1 MVSLPFR
8 TLREVLFQWPPQ
20 CPTISICPLIS
31 LALSPDQSIDL
42 IESTISLFLYI
53 SLSFA
58 RSLSDFS
65 IDYSVR
71 VYESRS
77 LFYLFTRSFFR
88 AEALY
93 GTTGDLRETR
103 SYFAIVFLSFCFC
116 AFGYFLSHS
125 NRTQHNGQIVQS
137 ADFPAPL
144 YAVRLLVVRRLSRC
158 FERVHPFNFA
168 HFAFG
173 VPPTWIFPFLV

>member
-31 LALSPDQSIDL
+31 LALSPDQSIL
-42 IESTISLFLYI
+42 SNRPSLFLFI
-53 SLSFA
+53 FLF
-58 RSLSDFS
+58 RSLSQIFQS
-65 IDYSVR
+65 TIQ
-71 VYESRS
+71 YESFARS

-93 GTTGDLRETR
+93 RTTGDLRETR
-103 SYFAIVFLSFCFC
+103 SYFAIVFLLFSFC
-116 AFGYFLSHS
+116 AFGYFLSYS

-173 VPPTWIFPFLV
+173 FPPTWIFPFLV

>member
-31 LALSPDQSIDL
+31 LALSPDQSIL
-42 IESTISLFLYI
+42 SNRPSFYF
-53 SLSFA
+53 SLSLA
-58 RSLSDFS
+58 LSDFS

-71 VYESRS
+71 VFRS
-77 LFYLFTRSFFR
+77 LSFLSFYSLFLSRRSS
-88 AEALY
+88 LY
-93 GTTGDLRETR
+93 RTTGDLRETR
-103 SYFAIVFLSFCFC
+103 SYFAIVFLLFSFC
-116 AFGYFLSHS
+116 AFGYFLSYS

-173 VPPTWIFPFLV
+173 FPPTWIFPFLV